1 MPSTIISVLASAM
14 FVVATVAN
22 PINPT
27 PQIDA
32 GCGGS
37 IVNLY
42 SFASEQCNSTDNTV
56 SPFFY
61 NQKLTANPGRITACT
76 KIRIPSGSV
85 NSFVYSSDGL
95 DNGECT
101 LQLYKQESCRDR
113 NPITYDVSQDVSG
126 CNAETF
132 RAVKLQC

>member
-1 MPSTIISVLASAM
+1 MQGKISSSLYSALDSSDL
-14 FVVATVAN
+14 FA
-22 PINPT
+22 PYS
-27 PQIDA
+27 
-32 GCGGS
+32 CGGS

-42 SFASEQCNSTDNTV
+42 SFANEQCNSTDNTV

-61 NQKLTANPGRITACT
+61 NQKLAANPGRTTRCT
-76 KIRIPSGSV
+76 KIRIPSGRV

-95 DNGECT
+95 DNGDCT

-126 CNAETF
+126 CNSETF